1 MENLPIGFEANGPA
15 SDEQIRAVMNALDFQ
30 LPLDY
35 IEFIKLYNGG
45 EGEIGQNSWL
55 VLFPL
60 KDLIDFNKANNLLM
74 EQIPN
79 YFLIGKDAA
88 DTGYAFHKQTGAV
101 YSFGMMSD
109 FETDT
114 IIECGINFND
124 FLLKLYQQ

>member
-1 MENLPIGFEANGPA
+1 MENILIGFQVNGA
-15 SDEQIRAVMNALDFQ
+15 ISDGQIRAVMSALDFQ

-35 IEFIKLYNGG
+35 MEFMKLYNGG
-45 EGEIGQNSWL
+45 EGEIGQKYWL

-60 KDLIDFNKANNLLM
+60 EDLIDFNKANNLLM
-74 EQIPN
+74 EQIPD

-88 DTGYAFHKQTGAV
+88 DTGFAFNKKTGAV

-114 IIECGINFND
+114 IVECGINFND
-124 FLLKLYQQ
+124 FLQKLFIQ